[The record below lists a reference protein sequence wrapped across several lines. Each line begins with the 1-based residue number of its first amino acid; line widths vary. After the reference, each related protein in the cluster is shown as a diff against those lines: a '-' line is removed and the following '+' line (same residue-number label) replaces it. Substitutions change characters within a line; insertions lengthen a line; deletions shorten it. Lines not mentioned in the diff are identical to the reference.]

1 MNSWNSRKSQPFF
14 NILLFWKWKITFLTK
29 GKGGAT
35 PLAHPIQIPLF
46 YVSWFV
52 WYVLLYLLYS
62 LGLRVS
68 RSIRSG
74 LYLLYLLYSLGLR
87 VSRSIR
93 SGLYLWIRAQNANP
107 SFHEVVILVISTP
120 EPSRALR
127 THSSSAATPVS
138 DIFTRWSNLDWN
150 LARSGHLLIDLC
162 RAGTSRIRGFSPF
175 NILRSKS
182 SKFYHF
188 QFCTIF
194 LKRFFEVIFFNFPT
208 HEFRFWILIF

>member
-1 MNSWNSRKSQPFF
+1 MTSH
-14 NILLFWKWKITFLTK
+14 L
-29 GKGGAT
+29 
-35 PLAHPIQIPLF
+35 PLPTIISLF
-46 YVSWFV
+46 YISWFV
-52 WYVLLYLLYS
+52 WTV
-62 LGLRVS
+62 
-68 RSIRSG
+68 
-74 LYLLYLLYSLGLR
+74 LLYLLYSLGLR

-107 SFHEVVILVISTP
+107 SFHEVVILVISNP

-138 DIFTRWSNLDWN
+138 DILTRWSNLDWN

-182 SKFYHF
+182 SKLYHF
-188 QFCTIF
+188 KFCTIF
-194 LKRFFEVIFFNFPT
+194 FCKTIFKSNFFNFQT
-208 HEFRFWILIF
+208 HDFRIWILIFFILWILNMDFLFCEFSNFYSGLTRFI